1 MLRRIGPW
9 QTGWRQPGL
18 LARLAVAALALP
30 LLTGAARDHVPLDLG
45 EATAKP
51 ARGDKSGTAQRPRI
65 SQSSPKATPPNPQ
78 PPATEARPVQ
88 AARQQPE
95 VPAVAA
101 DGMPRESVQADVSL
115 RSVPVTA
122 SFTGTE
128 IVIFG
133 TVEFSRQPSAE
144 AGLYD
149 IVIVVE
155 GPPSRLT
162 ARRKSRTAGI
172 WINTQSVNFES
183 VPSYY
188 TILST
193 RPLDEVGG
201 EPVLRENEIGFQHV
215 RMTLAK
221 GHGATLTGALLQ
233 EFREAVVRL
242 KRKENLYAQQ
252 PHGVAFIG
260 RSLFRASVKLP
271 ANVKV
276 GPFETRVFLL
286 RDGELLGQYR
296 TRLDLERDGVQ
307 RYLHTFAFDYS
318 LFYGIAS
325 VIIAVASG
333 LLASTLFRRG
343 GSH

>member
-1 MLRRIGPW
+1 MWWRGRARQEDRRWPNLL
-9 QTGWRQPGL
+9 GL
-18 LARLAVAALALP
+18 ALAVLALP
-30 LLTGAARDHVPLDLG
+30 LLTGAARDHAPLELG
-45 EATAKP
+45 DRAGSPALAAKP
-51 ARGDKSGTAQRPRI
+51 EAQNRQRVSQTSPRT
-65 SQSSPKATPPNPQ
+65 TPPPQQ
-78 PPATEARPVQ
+78 PPAGEARPQ
-88 AARQQPE
+88 PTARQQPQTS
-95 VPAVAA
+95 AVAA
-101 DGMPRESVQADVSL
+101 DGLPRESVQADVSL

-155 GPPSRLT
+155 GPASRVT
-162 ARRKSRTAGI
+162 ARRKTRTAGI

-188 TILST
+188 AILST

-215 RMTLAK
+215 RMSLAR
-221 GHGATLTGALLQ
+221 GHGATLTGAVLQ

-276 GPFETRVFLL
+276 GPFETRVYLL

-296 TRLDLERDGVQ
+296 TRLALEREGVQ
-307 RYLHTFAFDYS
+307 RYLHTFVFDYS
-318 LFYGIAS
+318 LLYGIAS